1 MKGRIKF
8 MVLMIASLALLL
20 LPGPQPSFGF
30 VITFEGLNDLDSITN
45 QYAAEGVVF
54 ENAIALLSGAVGGSL
69 NETDFPPHSGVA
81 VASPENSGFMF
92 LKFDPAF
99 IFVGGFFTYSLFPV
113 DAFLTLTAYDSSAN
127 ILGTVHSTFHD
138 NTGISGNPP
147 NEFLSISG
155 VGEIKTLQID
165 GPGDQWTLDD
175 FTATGATPIPEPAT
189 IILVASGLAGAFG
202 YQKRRLH
209 KTRTNS

>member
-8 MVLMIASLALLL
+8 MVLTIISLTLLA

-30 VITFEGLNDLDSITN
+30 VITFEGLHDLNVITN
-45 QYAAEGVVF
+45 HYSALGVTF
-54 ENAIALLSGAVGGSL
+54 ENAIVLVSGAEGGSL
-69 NETDFPPHSGVA
+69 NEFSFPPHSGDI

-92 LKFDPAF
+92 LKFDPTF
-99 IFVGGFFTYSLFPV
+99 IFVGGFFTYSLPEG
-113 DAFLTLTAYDSSAN
+113 AFLTLTALDSSAN
-127 ILGTVHSTFHD
+127 ILGTVHSTFYD
-138 NTGISGNPP
+138 NTGESGNPP